1 MRTFRPTFEL
11 APPGAA
17 PWPGDKIGGAPTG
30 VSVPDWPV
38 CADCARPMSLI
49 GQFRH
54 EDDRLDLGAAGRVL
68 TLWQCEH
75 DPGMCET
82 WAAHSGANAATVVAV
97 ADDRLPTSAPDPT
110 VVVHPEVVVTEWSVE
125 DDGVSSELRPS
136 FFDDAEYLAL
146 GEEWWGRGGFDTRLG
161 GVPAWIQSASEAPG
175 PPWEFVG
182 QLADSQRIGGAVP
195 PSQLPGAG
203 IQRRVDG
210 AFRLEPP
217 DGLAVEQ
224 VDRWIVV
231 DDTGSYVPGP
241 NFGHGCI
248 AYLFVD
254 RSQDPPAALMF
265 WQCG

>member
-1 MRTFRPTFEL
+1 MRF
-11 APPGAA
+11 
-17 PWPGDKIGGAPTG
+17 
-30 VSVPDWPV
+30 
-38 CADCARPMSLI
+38 
-49 GQFRH
+49 
-54 EDDRLDLGAAGRVL
+54 DDRP
-68 TLWQCEH
+68 EFI
-75 DPGMCET
+75 
-82 WAAHSGANAATVVAV
+82 ANAV
-97 ADDRLPTSAPDPT
+97 ADWCRFNDVGSIFIDPGSPWQNAWIESLDSRLRDELLKDWHFDSLLEAQVLIEDWRVDDNINWPHSA
-110 VVVHPEVVVTEWSVE
+110 
-125 DDGVSSELRPS
+125 
-136 FFDDAEYLAL
+136 
-146 GEEWWGRGGFDTRLG
+146 G

-175 PPWEFVG
+175 PPWEYVG

-241 NFGHGCI
+241 NFGHGGI